1 MILDTNSAKAPNIII
16 HKKSAVR
23 LSNGP
28 FSSWTPYLTLSIMD
42 WELVQVK

>member
-1 MILDTNSAKAPNIII
+1 MILDTNSAEATNIII

-28 FSSWTPYLTLSIMD
+28 FSSWTPYLTLYIMR
-42 WELVQVK
+42 WESVHVE

>member
-28 FSSWTPYLTLSIMD
+28 FSSWTPYLTLSCNYGMGISSS
-42 WELVQVK
+42 